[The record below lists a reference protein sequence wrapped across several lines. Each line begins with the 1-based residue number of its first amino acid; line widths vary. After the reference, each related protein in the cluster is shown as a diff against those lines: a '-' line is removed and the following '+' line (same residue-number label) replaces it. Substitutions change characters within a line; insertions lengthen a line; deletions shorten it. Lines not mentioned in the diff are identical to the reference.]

1 MATKAKTL
9 EKPKAIANN
18 TRSVNKADK
27 LGSRNTSMDIIRIV
41 AVFFVVSIH
50 FFLTMAITQ
59 KIMLE

>member
-9 EKPKAIANN
+9 EKPKTTANN